1 MASHLSQARVEIT
14 SPKDGEDLLFEAFA
28 PKTWHVRARVSDF
41 AVGVDV
47 GYACV
52 YLDGAYK
59 ACRSH

>member
-1 MASHLSQARVEIT
+1 
-14 SPKDGEDLLFEAFA
+14 LFEAFA